1 MRSNKYEPRVCEICG
16 RLYKPSRKDQR
27 TCASEECT
35 RERRRIY
42 ALKLNGEGVYKA
54 RKLEYMRRRRERTSE
69 VNQPKPDTIVAIGYA
84 ERQKAETLRM
94 AGRVNTEL

>member
-1 MRSNKYEPRVCEICG
+1 MKSDKYEPRVCEICG

-54 RKLEYMRRRRERTSE
+54 RKRAYMQRKREPE
-69 VNQPKPDTIVAIGYA
+69 VHKPKPDTIIAIGYVD
-84 ERQKAETLRM
+84 RQREQTLKM
-94 AGRVNTEL
+94 VGKVKVEL

>member
-1 MRSNKYEPRVCEICG
+1 MRSDKYEPRVCEICG

-54 RKLEYMRRRRERTSE
+54 RKREYMRRKRSPEE
-69 VNQPKPDTIVAIGYA
+69 YKPKPDTIVAIGYA
-84 ERQKAETLRM
+84 DRQRAETLRM
-94 AGRVNTEL
+94 AGRVDPHL

>member
-1 MRSNKYEPRVCEICG
+1 MKSDKYEPRACEICG
-16 RLYKPSRKDQR
+16 RMYKPSRKDQR

-42 ALKLNGEGVYKA
+42 ALKLSGEGVYKA

-69 VNQPKPDTIVAIGYA
+69 VNQPKPDTIIAIGYA
-84 ERQKAETLRM
+84 ERQREQTLNM
-94 AGRVNTEL
+94 VGRVKVEL

>member
-1 MRSNKYEPRVCEICG
+1 MKSDKYEPRVCEICG

-54 RKLEYMRRRRERTSE
+54 RKRAYMQRKREPE
-69 VNQPKPDTIVAIGYA
+69 VHKPKPDTIIAIGYA
-84 ERQKAETLRM
+84 DRQREQTLKM
-94 AGRVNTEL
+94 VGKVKVEL